1 MLRLPQNTALRA
13 GLFMVCAMGSFVC
26 NDTMVKILGEHLPVG
41 EIIALRGLMAIL
53 IIGGICIKQGL
64 LPELP
69 KLAQRNVL
77 MRSSLDVIATI
88 SFVTAL
94 MHMPIANLTAV
105 MQAVPLAVALLSMV
119 LLKEKVG
126 WQRMVAIIAGF
137 IGVLMIVKPSVSNAG
152 IYELLTLLIVLSVA
166 LRDISTKR
174 IPSRIPT
181 FLVALG
187 NAAFVTMGGFALST
201 VQGMVKPELWQIGL
215 LALAAICLSSGYL
228 FMVAT
233 LRLGELS
240 GTAPFRYSVMVF
252 AIISGVVVFGQ
263 FPDEIAIL
271 GMVLV
276 VAAGLYAA
284 RREAKQAQNPA
295 IRDIARTP
303 AQ

>member
-13 GLFMVCAMGSFVC
+13 GLFMVCAMGSFVA
-26 NDTMVKILGEHLPVG
+26 NDTLVKILGAHLPVG
-41 EIIALRGLMAIL
+41 EIISLRGAMAIL
-53 IIGGICIKQGL
+53 IIGGICLKQGL

-77 MRSSLDVIATI
+77 MRSGLDVIATI

-126 WQRMVAIIAGF
+126 WQRMAAIATGF
-137 IGVLMIVKPSVSNAG
+137 IGVLMIVKPSVSHAG
-152 IYELLTLLIVLSVA
+152 LYEALTLLIVLTVA

-187 NAAFVTMGGFALST
+187 NACFVTLGGLALSSM
-201 VQGMVKPELWQIGL
+201 QGMMRPEPWQLGL
-215 LALAAICLSSGYL
+215 LTLAAACLSSGYL

-252 AIISGVVVFGQ
+252 AIISGVLVFGQ
-263 FPDEIAIL
+263 FPDTVAVL
-271 GMVLV
+271 GMALV

-284 RREAKQAQNPA
+284 RREAKQAAKPA
-295 IRDIARTP
+295 FSDSARTTAP
-303 AQ
+303 